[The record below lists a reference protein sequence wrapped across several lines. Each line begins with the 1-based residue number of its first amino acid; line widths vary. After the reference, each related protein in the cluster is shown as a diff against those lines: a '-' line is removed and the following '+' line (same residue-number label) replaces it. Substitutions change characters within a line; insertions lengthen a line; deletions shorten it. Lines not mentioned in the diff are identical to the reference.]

1 MISATL
7 NFYNY
12 SHISPEVEIKFA
24 GHPECS
30 ETLNNLFNFVKS
42 YQIKIKEEEY
52 SVLEKVQQNYEK
64 TINNLQKNILLIKYN
79 NKQLFLTAENSEKI
93 KHLKNEIK
101 KFDLKIKN
109 LEEEKENL
117 FSSTYHN
124 WASIIA
130 KFESLL
136 KTFEFTELNK
146 SKLKE
151 KESTIYVCNK
161 KNMKDLNLQAKL
173 MLSYL
178 QKQQQN
184 QIKNIN
190 QQYGIEQEQSM

>member
-1 MISATL
+1 M
-7 NFYNY
+7 
-12 SHISPEVEIKFA
+12 
-24 GHPECS
+24 
-30 ETLNNLFNFVKS
+30 
-42 YQIKIKEEEY
+42 
-52 SVLEKVQQNYEK
+52 
-64 TINNLQKNILLIKYN
+64 IKYN

-101 KFDLKIKN
+101 KLDLKIKN
-109 LEEEKENL
+109 LEKEKENL

-146 SKLKE
+146 SKFKE

-190 QQYGIEQEQSM
+190 QQYGIEKEQSM